1 MLVKEQIREMN
12 EYPPTGQG
20 YQQGG
25 QQQATTQAD
34 QQQATTQAD
43 QQQATTQADQQQ
55 ATTQADAATGQQAGN
70 TVGNALGP
78 VLDWEKTDVEF
89 WMQVAQVVL
98 LYLILR
104 ELRRGGA

>member
-1 MLVKEQIREMN
+1 MGFKDQIRDLD
-12 EYPPTGQG
+12 EYQPPDQG
-20 YQQGG
+20 GQQGG
-25 QQQATTQAD
+25 QQATTQA
-34 QQQATTQAD
+34 A
-43 QQQATTQADQQQ
+43 
-55 ATTQADAATGQQAGN
+55 AATGQQAGN

-104 ELRRGGA
+104 ELRRGA